1 MSRGVLIALLAAITG
16 ATHACARPQRVTAF
30 AANESAGNPLRLVVW
45 NQVDAPVDLEVT
57 VGGAAIFNGVAESSR
72 VYPKIVIR
80 KEVYLR
86 PGTYKVIVR
95 DRMRGLKRSVVLH
108 LGAVANINVM
118 LNPAMLVVGT
128 DAVRDPRYL

>member
-1 MSRGVLIALLAAITG
+1 MRLGVLIALLAAIAG

-30 AANESAGNPLRLVVW
+30 AANESAGSPLRLVVW
-45 NQVDAPVDLEVT
+45 NQVDAPVELEVT
-57 VGGAAIFNGVAESSR
+57 VGSAPIFNGVAGTSR

-95 DRMRGLKRSVVLH
+95 DRTRGLKRSVVLH
-108 LGAVANINVM
+108 LGTVANINVM
-118 LNPAMLVVGT
+118 LNPAVLLVDT